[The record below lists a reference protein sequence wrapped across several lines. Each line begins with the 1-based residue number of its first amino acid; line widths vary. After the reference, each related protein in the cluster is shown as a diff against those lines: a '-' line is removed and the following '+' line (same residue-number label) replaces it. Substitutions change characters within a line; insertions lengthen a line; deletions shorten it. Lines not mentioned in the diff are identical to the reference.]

1 MSEQIAVGNAVANA
15 APRGTLVK
23 LIIFS
28 VCLGVA
34 PLTSYFVSLKYI
46 WSGNSTFAAITA
58 VAAANIVL
66 VTYIVLSLLEDRSRP
81 HKEPETKKN
90 R

>member
-1 MSEQIAVGNAVANA
+1 MSEQVAVGNVVADA

-23 LIIFS
+23 LIVFS

-34 PLTSYFVSLKYI
+34 PLTSYFASLKYI
-46 WSGNSTFAAITA
+46 WNGNSTFAAITA
-58 VAAANIVL
+58 VVAANIVL
-66 VTYIVLSLLEDRSRP
+66 VTYIVLSLLEDKSHP
-81 HKEPETKKN
+81 QKASETKKK